1 MTIPPFSPY
10 MRDGTKYSEN
20 PWSPEHPDRVMN
32 ISCAENVYL
41 WDKFQAKYLKFC
53 TLHDA
58 DNMYAISCAG
68 RKHMRQALANFM
80 TKEVFKTPISYDE
93 ITVFAGSGASMDVL
107 GSTVFNKGDAYIVI
121 TPGYVKFGRDMSL
134 RNGGVMY
141 MADISANNYQI
152 TEEIL
157 ENTRLKAEAEGHPVK
172 MLVVT
177 NPSNPT
183 GYIYSEEEL
192 RMMLNW
198 SRKHNLHLFS
208 DEIYALSVKPESL
221 CTESDHRYVSY
232 AKLIENDPKTDD
244 VTVLWGMSKD
254 FGLSGFRVSLLWTR
268 NKSMQRS
275 FAELAHFCEVSSV
288 CQTVI
293 TNMLNDEEYIKDH
306 IHTLRESVWK
316 GRMIA
321 ENFFKENN
329 IPVIHGTAGYFCWID
344 LTQYMIGDSFEAE
357 EELYNFIYEHG
368 KVIICPVGGER
379 KASDV

>member
-20 PWSPEHPDRVMN
+20 PWSPEHPERVMN

-80 TKEVFKTPISYDE
+80 TKEVCKTPISYDE

-121 TPGYVKFGRDMSL
+121 TPGFVKFGRDMSL

-141 MADISANNYQI
+141 MADISANNYQV

-157 ENTRLKAEAEGHPVK
+157 ENTRQKAEAEGHPVK

-183 GYIYSEEEL
+183 GYIYSEAEL

-198 SRKHNLHLFS
+198 ARKHNLHLFS

-232 AKLIENDPKTDD
+232 AKLIENDPVQDD
-244 VTVLWGMSKD
+244 VS
-254 FGLSGFRVSLLWTR
+254 
-268 NKSMQRS
+268 
-275 FAELAHFCEVSSV
+275 
-288 CQTVI
+288 I
-293 TNMLNDEEYIKDH
+293 
-306 IHTLRESVWK
+306 
-316 GRMIA
+316 
-321 ENFFKENN
+321 
-329 IPVIHGTAGYFCWID
+329 
-344 LTQYMIGDSFEAE
+344 
-357 EELYNFIYEHG
+357 
-368 KVIICPVGGER
+368 VGGSALCSR
-379 KASDV
+379 

>member
-1 MTIPPFSPY
+1 MKIPPFSPY

-32 ISCAENVYL
+32 ISCAENVYM
-41 WDKFQAKYLKFC
+41 WDKFKAKYPKFC
-53 TLHDA
+53 TLHEA

-68 RKHMRQALANFM
+68 RKYMRQALANFM
-80 TKEVFKTPISYDE
+80 TKEVCRTPIHENE
-93 ITVFAGSGASMDVL
+93 ITIFSGSGASMDVL
-107 GSTVFNKGDAYIVI
+107 GSTIFNPGDAYIVI

-141 MADISANNYQI
+141 KADISANNYKI

-157 ENTRLKAEAEGHPVK
+157 EKTFKEAESQGHHVK

-192 RMMLNW
+192 RMMLAW
-198 SRKHNLHLFS
+198 CRKHNLHLFS
-208 DEIYALSVKPESL
+208 DEIYALSVKPKEL
-221 CTESDHRYVSY
+221 CTPEDHAFVSY
-232 AKLIENDPKTDD
+232 AKIIENDAKTDD

-268 NKSMQRS
+268 NRDMQRC

-293 TNMLNDEEYIKDH
+293 TNMLNDKEYIQDH
-306 IHTLRESVWK
+306 IKTLRECVWK
-316 GRMIA
+316 GRTIAQNFFA
-321 ENFFKENN
+321 ENG
-329 IPVIHGTAGYFCWID
+329 IPFIPGTAGYFCWID
-344 LTQYMIGDSFEAE
+344 LNKYMKGDTFEDE
-357 EELYNFIYEHG
+357 EELYNYIYEHG
-368 KVIICPVGGER
+368 KVIICPVGIVWVG
-379 KASDV
+379 